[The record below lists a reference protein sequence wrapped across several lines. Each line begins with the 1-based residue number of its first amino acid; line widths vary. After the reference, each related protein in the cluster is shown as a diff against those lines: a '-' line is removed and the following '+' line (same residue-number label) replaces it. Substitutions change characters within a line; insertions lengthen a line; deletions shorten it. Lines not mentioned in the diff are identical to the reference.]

1 MPVVVL
7 SDINRYPIKTSSM
20 KSKCPKCGG
29 ELTVVKRFCLCPE
42 CGFSCEIEQQAKE
55 KLYSSRYVFISYGHD
70 SYAPLASR
78 LKDDL
83 KKRGHRVWTD
93 LELKAGDDWE
103 QKIEGALDDTISHK
117 PNGCFLLLMSPYSVR
132 RPDGY
137 CLNELAKAVKSGVF
151 TIPVKVVSEVEPP
164 LSIARIQFLDMSEC
178 YMPDFCEAVYERQ
191 LELLIKA
198 IEHDSI
204 DFDGMQARLQHLLRP
219 IEFKSE
225 ISKHMKMF
233 TGRQWVLDQIRG
245 WLDDSNGSKV
255 FWLTGGP
262 GVGKTAISIWL
273 SCKVLPEIHAWHLCQ
288 HSDSITSNPKNCI
301 LSLAYYL
308 STHLPDYFRQLKHI
322 NLEEIININEV
333 NVNTLFM
340 RLLVEPLNSIVPP
353 DSPVVILIDAID
365 EANTE
370 HGDNPLAK
378 FIGMNFSK
386 FPSWIRFI
394 ITSRP
399 VHDVKKWLKQLRPVT
414 LETSD
419 TRNLQDIRQYV
430 VARLRKASFTDTQL
444 DAIVESIV
452 DKSEGVFLYAEFI
465 CESIEAGEIDPY
477 EPEEFP
483 SGLYNVYEDYFQ
495 RRFPS
500 PDQYN
505 EEVVPLL
512 KLIVAAREP
521 LHLNDIIPYLV
532 HLNKDW
538 DEDFLTRIMKQ
549 LGSLF
554 RLDNNVIVPFHKSIC
569 DWLTRNDDSTYY
581 ISRKKGHR
589 SMIAW
594 GKFYGQDYSSMPEY
608 HLKHL
613 GYHMLHANCLE
624 DAVLIL
630 KDQKFMDEQIAR
642 LNYDAALSIYFV
654 NLREAYLKQTID
666 MRDIYNSSFFYRLL
680 DYNRR
685 YFLDNGYFLD
695 LSQIGFQN
703 MVDMLQSRDSFDD
716 FSYIGVLYYL
726 YALEKFESVI
736 SLTERIMLS
745 EELFASMPDI
755 TKSQMYEVYGLSL
768 RKLGQ
773 FENAR
778 NAFEATSKYGE
789 MAGDPYQIS
798 LGYANLAKIFYHQLN
813 FDSGYQYNDKAF
825 EFLSR
830 SLDMDNPMHGSKTGI
845 RLFMAE
851 YKRLA
856 AECYIWGQ
864 EYDKAYE
871 CFAYIENVYSEIQ
884 IRDRYYVRYLYSLAL
899 YFICTHNAVRAAE
912 LLGQAELLCRNN
924 YDRATVLYYESL
936 IKFVSDNPLDGCCP
950 HSRIARSIELFEG
963 INSNIEL
970 TEVRILAS
978 LMSGNNMSIIEYDPS
993 NSAWFEYVFEFFK
1006 HLKET
1011 KYESKGAWKW
1021 RMDTDSEQKY
1031 LYVSVGKK

>member
-1 MPVVVL
+1 M
-7 SDINRYPIKTSSM
+7 M
-20 KSKCPKCGG
+20 SKCPNCGG
-29 ELTVVKRFCLCPE
+29 ELTVIKRFCLCPE
-42 CGFSCEIEQQAKE
+42 CGFSCEMEPETIE

-70 SYAPLASR
+70 SYAPLALR
-78 LKDDL
+78 LKEDL

-103 QKIEGALDDTISHK
+103 MKIEGALNDTISHK

-204 DFDGMQARLQHLLRP
+204 DFDGMQARLQNLLRP

-233 TGRQWVLDQIRG
+233 TGRQWVLDQIRA
-245 WLDDSNGSKV
+245 WLDDEGGSKV

-308 STHLPDYFRQLKHI
+308 STHLPAYFMRLKQI
-322 NLEEIININEV
+322 NLEEIINLNEV

-340 RLLVEPLNSIVPP
+340 RLLVEPLNSIEAP

-370 HGDNPLAK
+370 NGDNPLAK

-419 TRNLQDIRQYV
+419 CRNLQDIRQYV
-430 VARLRKASFTDTQL
+430 IARLRRSAYTEEQL
-444 DAIVESIV
+444 DAIADSIV
-452 DKSEGVFLYAEFI
+452 EKSEGVFLYAEFI

-477 EPEEFP
+477 EPKEFP

-500 PDQYN
+500 LDQYN
-505 EEVVPLL
+505 DEVAPLL

-521 LHLNDIIPYLV
+521 LQLNDLIPYLSY
-532 HLNKDW
+532 LNKDW
-538 DEDFLTRIMKQ
+538 DEDFLARIMKQ

-554 RLDNNVIVPFHKSIC
+554 RLDDKVIVPFHKSIC
-569 DWLTRNDDSTYY
+569 DWLTRNDDSLYF

-589 SMIAW
+589 SMITWA
-594 GKFYGQDYSSMPEY
+594 KLYGHDYSLMPKYFLKHMGY
-608 HLKHL
+608 HLL
-613 GYHMLHANCLE
+613 QANCLQ
-624 DAVLIL
+624 DAVELL
-630 KDQKFMDEQIAR
+630 KNQRFLDEQIAR

-666 MRDIYNSSFFYRLL
+666 MREIYNSPFFYQLL

-703 MVDMLQSRDSFDD
+703 IIDMLQLRDSFDD

-736 SLTERIMLS
+736 LLTEKIMLN
-745 EELFASMPDI
+745 EGLFARMPQI

-773 FENAR
+773 FDEAR
-778 NAFEATSKYGE
+778 IAFEETSKCGE
-789 MAGDPYQIS
+789 LAGDPYQIS
-798 LGYANLAKIFYHQLN
+798 LGYANLAKIFYHQLD
-813 FDSGYQYNDKAF
+813 FDLGYQYNEKAF
-825 EFLSR
+825 DFLSR
-830 SLDMDNPMHGSKTGI
+830 SLDIDDPMHGSKTGI

-856 AECYIWGQ
+856 AECYIWGR
-864 EYDKAYE
+864 EYDKAAE
-871 CFAYIENVYSEIQ
+871 CFAYIESVYSEIQ

-899 YFICTHNAVRAAE
+899 YSICRHDVSRARE
-912 LLGQAELLCRNN
+912 LLGQAEMLCRNN
-924 YDRATVLYYESL
+924 YDRATVLYYEA
-936 IKFVSDNPLDGCCP
+936 IINFVSADHLAGRKIC
-950 HSRIARSIELFEG
+950 SRIERSIDLFEE

-970 TEVRILAS
+970 TEARILAS
-978 LMSGNNMSIIEYDPS
+978 LMSGNNMSIVEFDPS
-993 NSAWFEYVFEFFK
+993 NAAWFEYVFNYFE
-1006 HLKET
+1006 HLKEIV
-1011 KYESKGAWKW
+1011 YEGKGTWKW
-1021 RMDTDSEQKY
+1021 RMDTDCEQKY
-1031 LYVSVGKK
+1031 LYVSVGK

>member
-1 MPVVVL
+1 M
-7 SDINRYPIKTSSM
+7 IN
-20 KSKCPKCGG
+20 KCPKCGNV
-29 ELTVVKRFCLCPE
+29 LTVVKRFCLCPE
-42 CGFSCEIEQQAKE
+42 CGFSCEIEPETKE

-70 SYAPLASR
+70 SYAPLALR
-78 LKDDL
+78 LKEDL

-103 QKIEGALDDTISHK
+103 MKIESALNDTISHK

-198 IEHDSI
+198 IEQDSI
-204 DFDGMQARLQHLLRP
+204 DFDGMQARLQNLLRP

-233 TGRQWVLDQIRG
+233 TGRQWVLDQIRT
-245 WLDDSNGSKV
+245 WLDDENGSKV
-255 FWLTGGP
+255 FWLTSGP

-273 SCKVLPEIHAWHLCQ
+273 SCKILPEIHAWHLCQ

-308 STHLPDYFRQLKHI
+308 STHLPAYFMRLKQI
-322 NLEEIININEV
+322 NLEEIINLNEV

-340 RLLVEPLNSIVPP
+340 RLLVEPLNSIQAPG
-353 DSPVVILIDAID
+353 SPVVILIDAID

-370 HGDNPLAK
+370 NGDNPLAK

-399 VHDVKKWLKQLRPVT
+399 VHDVKKWLKQLHPVT

-419 TRNLQDIRQYV
+419 SRNLEDIRQYV
-430 VARLRKASFTDTQL
+430 IARLRKGDYTEVQL
-444 DAIVESIV
+444 NSIADSIVE
-452 DKSEGVFLYAEFI
+452 KSEGVFLYAEFI

-495 RRFPS
+495 RRFS
-500 PDQYN
+500 SLDQYDA
-505 EEVVPLL
+505 EVVPML

-521 LHLNDIIPYLV
+521 LRLNELLPYLEY
-532 HLNKDW
+532 LNEDW
-538 DEDFLTRIMKQ
+538 DEDFLARIIKQ

-554 RLDNNVIVPFHKSIC
+554 RIDSNKIVPFHKSIC
-569 DWLTRNDDSTYY
+569 DWLTRNDDSVYY

-594 GKFYGQDYSSMPEY
+594 AKLYGHDYSSMPEY
-608 HLKHL
+608 FLKHL
-613 GYHMLHANCLE
+613 GYHMLQANYLE
-624 DAVLIL
+624 EAVELL
-630 KDQKFMDEQIAR
+630 KDQSFLNAQVAR

-666 MRDIYNSSFFYRLL
+666 MQDIYNSAFFYRLL

-685 YFLDNGYFLD
+685 YFLDNGYFMD
-695 LSQIGFQN
+695 LSQIGFKN
-703 MVDMLQSRDSFDD
+703 VVDMLQSRESFED

-736 SLTERIMLS
+736 LLTERIMLS
-745 EELFASMPDI
+745 EALFARMPQI
-755 TKSQMYEVYGLSL
+755 TRSQMYEVYGLSL
-768 RKLGQ
+768 RKLGR
-773 FENAR
+773 FDDAKR
-778 NAFEATSKYGE
+778 AFEQTSKCGE
-789 MAGDPYQIS
+789 LAGDPYQIS
-798 LGYANLAKIFYHQLN
+798 LGYANLAKIFYHQLE
-813 FDSGYQYNDKAF
+813 FDPGYRYNEMAF
-825 EFLSR
+825 DFLSK
-830 SLDMDNPMHGSKTGI
+830 SLEMDDPMHGSKTGI

-856 AECYIWGQ
+856 AECYIWGR
-864 EYDKAYE
+864 EFDKARE

-899 YFICTHNAVRAAE
+899 YSICTRDVSRAEE
-912 LLGQAELLCRNN
+912 LLSQAELLSKNN

-936 IKFVSDNPLDGCCP
+936 IKFLCADSLSEQKH
-950 HSRIARSIELFEG
+950 HSRIERSVELFEE
-963 INSNIEL
+963 ISSNIEL

-978 LMSGNNMSIIEYDPS
+978 LMSGNNMSIIDFDPS
-993 NSAWFEYVFEFFK
+993 NKVWFEYVFEYFK
-1006 HLKET
+1006 YLKEFV
-1011 KYESKGAWKW
+1011 YESKGAWKW
-1021 RMDTDSEQKY
+1021 RMDSDCEQKY
-1031 LYVSVGKK
+1031 LYVSVGK

>member
-1 MPVVVL
+1 M
-7 SDINRYPIKTSSM
+7 I
-20 KSKCPKCGG
+20 SKCPKCGS
-29 ELTVVKRFCLCPE
+29 ELTVIKRFCLCSE
-42 CGFSCEIEQQAKE
+42 CGFSCEMESEAKE

-70 SYAPLASR
+70 SYAPLALR
-78 LKDDL
+78 LKNDL
-83 KKRGHRVWTD
+83 KKRGHMVWTD

-103 QKIEGALDDTISHK
+103 MKIEGALDDTISHK

-204 DFDGMQARLQHLLRP
+204 DFDGMQARLQNLLRP

-225 ISKHMKMF
+225 ISKYMKMF
-233 TGRQWVLDQIRG
+233 TGRQWVLEQIRA
-245 WLDDSNGSKV
+245 WLDDENGSKV

-273 SCKVLPEIHAWHLCQ
+273 SCKALPEIHAWHLCQ

-308 STHLPDYFRQLKHI
+308 STHLPAYFMQLKQI
-322 NLEEIININEV
+322 NLEELININEV

-340 RLLVEPLNSIVPP
+340 RLLVEPLNSIEPSG
-353 DSPVVILIDAID
+353 SPVVILIDAID

-370 HGDNPLAK
+370 NGDNPLAK

-399 VHDVKKWLKQLRPVT
+399 VYDVKKWLKQLRPIT

-419 TRNLQDIRQYV
+419 SRNLQDIRQYV
-430 VARLRKASFTDTQL
+430 LTRLNKTPYAEAQL
-444 DAIVESIV
+444 AAIADAIVE
-452 DKSEGVFLYAEFI
+452 KSEGVFLYAEFI

-477 EPEEFP
+477 EPEQFP

-500 PDQYN
+500 LDQYN

-512 KLIVAAREP
+512 KLVVAAREP
-521 LHLNDIIPYLV
+521 LHLNELIPYLG

-538 DEDFLTRIMKQ
+538 DEDFLTRIIKL

-554 RLDNNVIVPFHKSIC
+554 RLDDNVIVPFHKSIC
-569 DWLTRNDDSTYY
+569 DWLTRNDDSHYY
-581 ISRKKGHR
+581 ISRKKGHQ
-589 SMIAW
+589 SIIAW
-594 GKFYGQDYSSMPEY
+594 GKLYGHDYSSMPEY
-608 HLKHL
+608 FLKHL
-613 GYHMLHANCLE
+613 GYHMLQANYLE
-624 DAVLIL
+624 DAVAIL
-630 KDQKFMDEQIAR
+630 KDQKFLDEQIAR

-666 MRDIYNSSFFYRLL
+666 MQDIYDSPFFYRLL

-703 MVDMLQSRDSFDD
+703 IVDKLLSRDSFED

-736 SLTERIMLS
+736 LLTEKIMLG
-745 EELFASMPDI
+745 ERLFAGMPHI

-768 RKLGQ
+768 RKLGL
-773 FENAR
+773 FDEAR
-778 NAFEATSKYGE
+778 SAFEATSKYGE
-789 MAGDPYQIS
+789 LAGDPYQIS

-813 FDSGYQYNDKAF
+813 FNLGYQYNELAF
-825 EFLSR
+825 DFLSR
-830 SLDMDNPMHGSKTGI
+830 SLDMDSPMHGSKTGI

-856 AECYIWGQ
+856 AECYIWGR
-864 EYDKAYE
+864 EYDKAEE
-871 CFAYIENVYSEIQ
+871 CFEYIGNVYSEIQ

-899 YFICTHNAVRAAE
+899 YSICRHDIPHAE
-912 LLGQAELLCRNN
+912 DLLSQAEILCRNN
-924 YDRATVLYYESL
+924 YDRATVLYYES
-936 IKFVSDNPLDGCCP
+936 IIRFVCKDSICGISPD
-950 HSRIARSIELFEG
+950 SRIGRSIELFEE

-978 LMSGNNMSIIEYDPS
+978 LMSDNNMSIIEYDPS
-993 NSAWFEYVFEFFK
+993 NTAWFEYVFEFFK
-1006 HLKET
+1006 HLKEFE
-1011 KYESKGAWKW
+1011 YESKGSWKW

-1031 LYVSVGKK
+1031 LYISVGK